1 MSEAPH
7 DGTVI
12 IVLWNAVLGI
22 SEPAAYDQKDGWR
35 YLTALANGEMEIG
48 NTVEIEH
55 AYGWIPMPVQPK
67 NGRHDWVEDQRAPAD
82 PAPPWLPVTQA
93 PRDGTVIMLLSCAVS
108 GIVVPISYVQED
120 NAWHLCD
127 EQSGGGLGIEPVIFH
142 PEEHYGWLPLPV
154 QPKWATCRPSRAA
167 FH

>member
-1 MSEAPH
+1 MSEAPR

-12 IVLWNAVLGI
+12 IVLWDAKLGI
-22 SEPAAYDQKDGWR
+22 SEPCVYDQKIGWWC
-35 YLTALANGEMEIG
+35 LVALANGEMQLQVP
-48 NTVEIEH
+48 VEIEY
-55 AYGWIPMPVQPK
+55 AYGWVPIPVQPK
-67 NGRHDWVEDQRAPAD
+67 DGRHDWAEHPIAPVD

-93 PRDGTVIMLLSCAVS
+93 PRDGTVIMLLHCAVS
-108 GIVVPISYVQED
+108 GVVAPISYVQED

-127 EQSGGGLGIEPVIFH
+127 DQGGVLGIEPVIFH

-154 QPKWATCRPSRAA
+154 QPEWVTRRSGCVA